1 MESSNDYHSRLLK
14 SLVDAKDAGLTR
26 TEWLQL
32 EGIDDG
38 TWRCVQAWF
47 RRRGIVWPRL
57 DGMRRPYTHRKVNGK
72 RIAARRQP
80 VEPDVEKL
88 IRLAGERAKSTDDKQ
103 APELKFVIDV
113 QA

>member
-1 MESSNDYHSRLLK
+1 MESSHDFHTRLLK

-26 TEWLQL
+26 AEWLQL
-32 EGIDDG
+32 ESVGDNA
-38 TWRCVQAWF
+38 WRCAQAWF

-57 DGMRRPYTHRKVNGK
+57 EGMRRPYTHRKVNGK

-80 VEPDVEKL
+80 VESDVKKL
-88 IRLAGERAKSTDDKQ
+88 VRLADERAKSTDDKQ

>member
-1 MESSNDYHSRLLK
+1 MESSHDYHTRLLK
-14 SLVDAKDAGLTR
+14 SLVDAKEAGLTR
-26 TEWLQL
+26 AEWLQL
-32 EGIDDG
+32 ECIEAE

-57 DGMRRPYTHRKVNGK
+57 EGMRRPYTHRKVNGR
-72 RIAARRQP
+72 RIAARRRP
-80 VEPDVEKL
+80 VESDVEKL
-88 IRLAGERAKSTDDKQ
+88 VRLAGERAKSTDDKQ